1 MQSFLILSRN
11 ICIFLQYLYKY
22 LQSIMLK
29 EERQRLILDKLN
41 TDKKINFV
49 ELGKFLDVS
58 YDSIRRDIIELE
70 DKGFL
75 KKVHGGAVANSYL
88 SVLGTKTNGASSSE
102 ELGVLSKKA
111 QKLFENRQT
120 IIMDGGTTNFF
131 MAEQLAKT
139 LELTIVTNS
148 TPLAMALNEHPKID
162 VIFLGGTYFK
172 RYQITLGSEVSR
184 QLEHINADY
193 YFMGVNGV
201 HAQKGLTIRHYEES
215 LIKQKMM
222 QAAKKTVCCTIE
234 EKLNVQ
240 EAHRVCN
247 FQQIDLMITN
257 LKPTDAALKDFQ
269 KQGVEII

>member
-1 MQSFLILSRN
+1 
-11 ICIFLQYLYKY
+11 
-22 LQSIMLK
+22 MLK
-29 EERQRLILDKLN
+29 AERQRLILDKLN

-49 ELGKFLDVS
+49 ELSEFLDVS

-88 SVLGTKTNGASSSE
+88 SVLGRKPISSSSSE
-102 ELGVLSKKA
+102 ELPILSKKA
-111 QKLFENRQT
+111 SKLFENHQT

-131 MAEQLAKT
+131 MAEQLPKT
-139 LELTIVTNS
+139 LEATIVTNS
-148 TPLAMALNEHPKID
+148 PALAMALNEHTKID
-162 VIFLGGTYFK
+162 VILLGGTYFK

-201 HAQKGLTIRHYEES
+201 HIQKGLSIRHYEES

-222 QAAKKTVCCTIE
+222 QAAQKTVCCVIE
-234 EKLNVQ
+234 EKINVQ
-240 EAHRVCN
+240 ETYKVCN

-257 LKPTDAALKDFQ
+257 LKPNDNALKDFH
-269 KQGVEII
+269 KLGVEIM

>member
-1 MQSFLILSRN
+1 
-11 ICIFLQYLYKY
+11 
-22 LQSIMLK
+22 MLK
-29 EERQRLILDKLN
+29 EERQRLILEKLN

-88 SVLGTKTNGASSSE
+88 SVLGTKKNGASSE
-102 ELGVLSKKA
+102 ELGILSKKA
-111 QKLFENRQT
+111 QKFIENRQT

-148 TPLAMALNEHPKID
+148 APLAMALNEHPRID
-162 VIFLGGTYFK
+162 VILLGGTYFK

-201 HAQKGLTIRHYEES
+201 HPVKGLSIRHYEES

-222 QAAKKTVCCTIE
+222 QAAKKTVCCVIE
-234 EKLNVQ
+234 EKINVQ

-247 FQQIDLMITN
+247 FQQLDLMITN
-257 LKPTDAALKDFQ
+257 LKPTDVALKDFQ

>member
-1 MQSFLILSRN
+1 
-11 ICIFLQYLYKY
+11 
-22 LQSIMLK
+22 MLK

-88 SVLGTKTNGASSSE
+88 SVLGTKTLGASSSE
-102 ELGVLSKKA
+102 ELGILSKKA

-148 TPLAMALNEHPKID
+148 TPLAMALNEHPRID

-201 HAQKGLTIRHYEES
+201 HAQKGLSIRHYEES
-215 LIKQKMM
+215 LIKQQMM
-222 QAAKKTVCCTIE
+222 HAAKKTVCCTIE

-247 FQQIDLMITN
+247 FQQLDLMITN
-257 LKPTDAALKDFQ
+257 LKPTDFALKDFQ

>member
-1 MQSFLILSRN
+1 
-11 ICIFLQYLYKY
+11 
-22 LQSIMLK
+22 MLK
-29 EERQRLILDKLN
+29 EERQRLILEKLN
-41 TDKKINFV
+41 ADKKINFV

-88 SVLGTKTNGASSSE
+88 SVLGTKQNGANSSE
-102 ELGVLSKKA
+102 ELSILSKKA

-131 MAEQLAKT
+131 MAEQLPKT

-148 TPLAMALNEHPKID
+148 LPLAMALNEHPKID
-162 VIFLGGTYFK
+162 VILLGGTYFK
-172 RYQITLGSEVSR
+172 RYQISLGNEVSR

-201 HAQKGLTIRHYEES
+201 HPQKGLNIRNYEES

-222 QAAKKTVCCTIE
+222 QAAKKTVCCVIE

-240 EAHRVCN
+240 EAHKVCN
-247 FQQIDLMITN
+247 FSQIDLMITN
-257 LKPTDAALKDFQ
+257 LKPTDIALKDFQ
-269 KQGVEII
+269 KLGVEII

>member
-1 MQSFLILSRN
+1 
-11 ICIFLQYLYKY
+11 
-22 LQSIMLK
+22 MLK
-29 EERQRLILDKLN
+29 EERQRLILEKLN

-88 SVLGTKTNGASSSE
+88 SVLGTKKNGASSSE
-102 ELGVLSKKA
+102 ELSILSKKA

-131 MAEQLAKT
+131 MAEQLPKT

-148 TPLAMALNEHPKID
+148 LPLAMALNEHPKID
-162 VIFLGGTYFK
+162 VILLGGTYFK
-172 RYQITLGSEVSR
+172 RYQVSLGNEVSR

-201 HAQKGLTIRHYEES
+201 HPHKGLSIRHYEES
-215 LIKQKMM
+215 LIKQQMM
-222 QAAKKTVCCTIE
+222 AAAKKTVCCIIE
-234 EKLNVQ
+234 EKINVQ
-240 EAHRVCN
+240 EAYKVCN
-247 FQQIDLMITN
+247 FQQLDMMITN
-257 LKPTDAALKDFQ
+257 LKPTDIALKDFQ
-269 KQGVEII
+269 KSGVEII